1 MISQVR
7 GAKPVIHCIT
17 NYVTANDVA
26 NILLAAGASPIMA
39 DGVREAEEISRLSHG
54 LVLNLGTLKETAVEA
69 MLLAGRTAARLG
81 HPVVLD
87 PVGAG
92 AASFRRETALRI
104 LKEVPCTVIRG
115 NASEIRALA
124 GGLEEAE
131 RRPESGGAV
140 ESAEHGPETGG
151 AVESAEYGPETGGS
165 VGCGGAVRVA
175 EPVRSRGVDVSEQEG
190 LTAENQNDTVSMV
203 QALARR
209 TGAVIVMTGE
219 KDLVADGET
228 VCLVKNGHSMMSR
241 ITGSGCML
249 DGILAAFLAAKPAG
263 ETVLGQ
269 AALAA
274 AAYGICGQLAYE
286 RTIRS
291 GGGTGSFRM
300 YLIDAMS
307 LLTDE
312 DIRRMADIEV

>member
-7 GAKPVIHCIT
+7 RAKPVIHCIT

-39 DGVREAEEISRLSHG
+39 DGLREVEEISRLSQG
-54 LVLNLGTLKETAVEA
+54 LVLNLGTLKETAAEA
-69 MLLAGRTAARLG
+69 MVVAGRTAAQLG

-92 AASFRRETALRI
+92 AAAFRRETALRI
-104 LKEVPCTVIRG
+104 LGQVPCTVVRG

-124 GGLEEAE
+124 RGLEEK
-131 RRPESGGAV
+131 
-140 ESAEHGPETGG
+140 SAEDSGNQAAGKETAGP
-151 AVESAEYGPETGGS
+151 V
-165 VGCGGAVRVA
+165 V
-175 EPVRSRGVDVSEQEG
+175 SRGVDVSEQEG
-190 LTAENQNDTVSMV
+190 LTEENREATVAMV
-203 QALARR
+203 QAFARR

-219 KDLVADGET
+219 KDLVCDGDGF
-228 VCLVKNGHSMMSR
+228 CLVGNGHPMMGR

-249 DGILAAFLAAKPAG
+249 DGVLAAFLAAKPEE
-263 ETVLGQ
+263 ETRLRQ
-269 AALAA
+269 AALAV

-286 RTIRS
+286 KTVQA

-312 DIRRMADIEV
+312 EIRRMAEIEV